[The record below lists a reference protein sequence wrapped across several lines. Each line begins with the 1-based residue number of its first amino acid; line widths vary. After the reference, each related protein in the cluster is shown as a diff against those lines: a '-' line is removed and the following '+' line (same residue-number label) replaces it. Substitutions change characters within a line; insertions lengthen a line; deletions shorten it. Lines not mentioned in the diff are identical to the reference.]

1 VLLGRSPIVPRKRAP
16 RSFARCKEE
25 TEVRRRNGMAKVL
38 IEGDSIDIRVSLLER
53 VMLAERPRK
62 LPLSRVLSV
71 DPHPP
76 LLDMMLHWSDQSG
89 VWLCGVSAYDG
100 HMIPSAR
107 HPKNTLAIEID
118 GEERERIYV
127 EVDDE
132 SPAEVADRIVRAL
145 SSTQDSTEVLMT
157 TPTTRVPGPDTKQAA
172 LMDALDVELD
182 DEHEHVQ
189 LRDPLMQGSLP
200 PPPMEPSEPT
210 NGMKLD
216 DDHDL
221 TRMGG
226 WLVALGSLG
235 LVTGGIMLVS
245 GALPGLL
252 AVAAGVICA
261 ALGGVALAVVAHHQ
275 G

>member
-1 VLLGRSPIVPRKRAP
+1 
-16 RSFARCKEE
+16 
-25 TEVRRRNGMAKVL
+25 MAKVH
-38 IEGDSIDIRVSLLER
+38 IEGDTIDIRVSLLER

-62 LPLSRVLSV
+62 LPLARIRRV

-107 HPKNTLAIEID
+107 HPSNTLAIELESD
-118 GEERERIYV
+118 EFERDTPERIYI

-132 SPAEVADRIVRAL
+132 SPSELAARISRAL
-145 SSTQDSTEVLMT
+145 SFARTPEGAPDQRAPHGALLPNATERSRAVSHNSQVRTEGLM
-157 TPTTRVPGPDTKQAA
+157 PTTSQAA
-172 LMDALDVELD
+172 STSQQALMEALDVELED
-182 DEHEHVQ
+182 DVQ

-200 PPPMEPSEPT
+200 PPPMRMSEPAPE
-210 NGMKLD
+210 MKLD
-216 DDHDL
+216 DDKDL

-226 WLVALGSLG
+226 WLVGLGSLG
-235 LVTGGIMLVS
+235 LLTGGVMLAG

-252 AVAAGVICA
+252 AVGAGVTCA
-261 ALGGVALAVVAHHQ
+261 LLGGVALAVVAHHQ

>member
-1 VLLGRSPIVPRKRAP
+1 
-16 RSFARCKEE
+16 
-25 TEVRRRNGMAKVL
+25 MAKVH

-62 LPLSRVLSV
+62 LPLARIRRV

-107 HPKNTLAIEID
+107 HPSNTLAIELESD
-118 GEERERIYV
+118 ELERDTPERIYV

-132 SPAEVADRIVRAL
+132 SPSELAARITHAL
-145 SSTQDSTEVLMT
+145 STATEQPRATNANTQVHKEGLM
-157 TPTTRVPGPDTKQAA
+157 PTTSQAASTSQQA
-172 LMDALDVELD
+172 LMDALDVELED
-182 DEHEHVQ
+182 DVQ

-200 PPPMEPSEPT
+200 PPPMRMSEPAPE
-210 NGMKLD
+210 MKLD
-216 DDHDL
+216 DDKDL

-226 WLVALGSLG
+226 WLVGLGSLG
-235 LVTGGIMLVS
+235 LLTGGVMLAG

-252 AVAAGVICA
+252 AVGAGVTCA
-261 ALGGVALAVVAHHQ
+261 LLGGVALAVVAHHQ

>member
-1 VLLGRSPIVPRKRAP
+1 
-16 RSFARCKEE
+16 
-25 TEVRRRNGMAKVL
+25 MAKVL
-38 IEGDSIDIRVSLLER
+38 IEGDTVDIRVSLLER
-53 VMLAERPRK
+53 VMLAERSRK
-62 LPLSRVLSV
+62 LPLAHIRRV

-107 HPKNTLAIEID
+107 HPSNTLALEIASD
-118 GEERERIYV
+118 EQQHVPPERIYI

-132 SPAEVADRIVRAL
+132 SPTELAARIARAQSTSTQSGLGTRAEPPRAFTEQQERAVHSTSQVNTEVPMPTPTQPSSTPSRRAL
-145 SSTQDSTEVLMT
+145 ME
-157 TPTTRVPGPDTKQAA
+157 
-172 LMDALDVELD
+172 ALDVELD
-182 DEHEHVQ
+182 DDVQ

-200 PPPMEPSEPT
+200 PPPTRMSEPAPE
-210 NGMKLD
+210 MKLD
-216 DDHDL
+216 DDKDL

-226 WLVALGSLG
+226 WLVGLGTLG
-235 LVTGGIMLVS
+235 LLTGGVMLAG

-252 AVAAGVICA
+252 AVGAGVTCA
-261 ALGGVALAVVAHHQ
+261 LLGGVALAVVAHHQ

>member
-1 VLLGRSPIVPRKRAP
+1 
-16 RSFARCKEE
+16 
-25 TEVRRRNGMAKVL
+25 MAKVL

-62 LPLSRVLSV
+62 LPLSRIRRV

-107 HPKNTLAIEID
+107 HPSNTLAIELESEELEQD
-118 GEERERIYV
+118 GTERIYV

-132 SPAEVADRIVRAL
+132 SPSELAARISRAL
-145 SSTQDSTEVLMT
+145 SNATEQQLALSHNSQVRTEVLM
-157 TPTTRVPGPDTKQAA
+157 PTTTQAA
-172 LMDALDVELD
+172 STHSQQALMEALDVELED
-182 DEHEHVQ
+182 DVQ

-200 PPPMEPSEPT
+200 PPPMRMSEPAPE
-210 NGMKLD
+210 MKLD
-216 DDHDL
+216 DDKDL

-226 WLVALGSLG
+226 WLVGLGSLG
-235 LVTGGIMLVS
+235 LLTGGVMLAG

-252 AVAAGVICA
+252 AVGAGVTCA
-261 ALGGVALAVVAHHQ
+261 LLGGVALAVVAHHQ

>member
-1 VLLGRSPIVPRKRAP
+1 
-16 RSFARCKEE
+16 
-25 TEVRRRNGMAKVL
+25 MAKVL
-38 IEGDSIDIRVSLLER
+38 IEKDTIDIRVSLLER

-62 LPLSRVLSV
+62 LPLARIRRV

-107 HPKNTLAIEID
+107 HPSNTLAIEIESEGREHD
-118 GEERERIYV
+118 TPERIYV

-132 SPAEVADRIVRAL
+132 SPSELAARIAHAL
-145 SSTQDSTEVLMT
+145 SFARAPEGALRPNAPEQQLAVSDNTQVRTEVLM
-157 TPTTRVPGPDTKQAA
+157 PTTSQAA
-172 LMDALDVELD
+172 SSSQQALMEALDVELED
-182 DEHEHVQ
+182 DDVQ

-200 PPPMEPSEPT
+200 PPPMRMSEPAPE
-210 NGMKLD
+210 MKLD
-216 DDHDL
+216 DDKDL

-226 WLVALGSLG
+226 WLVGLGSLG
-235 LVTGGIMLVS
+235 LLTGGVMLAG

-252 AVAAGVICA
+252 AVGAGVTCA
-261 ALGGVALAVVAHHQ
+261 LLGGVALAVVAHHQ